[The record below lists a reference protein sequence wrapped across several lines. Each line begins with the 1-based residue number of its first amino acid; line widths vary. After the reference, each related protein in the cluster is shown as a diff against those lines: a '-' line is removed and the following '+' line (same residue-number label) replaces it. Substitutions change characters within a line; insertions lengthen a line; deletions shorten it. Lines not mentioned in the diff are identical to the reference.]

1 MNKKVLKFALQK
13 LKAVPDDDYKIF
25 EGIRLVLEAMDEAE
39 DGNITLSSGPI
50 ILNIT
55 DDNITVGYNANY
67 GTTDV
72 VTLCDLS
79 LS

>member
-1 MNKKVLKFALQK
+1 MDKRKIKFALRE
-13 LKAVPDDDYKIF
+13 LKTVPDDDYKIF

-50 ILNIT
+50 ILNII
-55 DDNITVGYNANY
+55 DDNITVGYNIDD
-67 GTTDV
+67 GETDV
-72 VTLCDLS
+72 VTLCELS

>member
-1 MNKKVLKFALQK
+1 MDKIKLKLALHE

-25 EGIRLVLEAMDEAE
+25 EGIRLVLEAMDEAG

-50 ILNIT
+50 ILDVT
-55 DDNITVGYNANY
+55 DDNIVVGYN
-67 GTTDV
+67 DDSDDI
-72 VTLCDLS
+72 VTLCELS